1 METVKEK
8 QMTQPRK
15 IGNRR
20 SINVGGLIFHIRDDV
35 GLIKM
40 AAEFYLLNSN
50 TQLNLLD
57 DWINALE
64 EMYNAERKEAGTL
77 QGRMYQR
84 KLQRQLRV
92 VDEDEE

>member
-1 METVKEK
+1 
-8 QMTQPRK
+8 MTQQRK

-35 GLIKM
+35 GFVKM
-40 AAEFYLLNSN
+40 ASEFYLLGSQ

-64 EMYNAERKEAGTL
+64 EMYNAERNEAGTL
-77 QGRMYQR
+77 KDRMYQR
-84 KLQRQLRV
+84 RLARQLRV
-92 VDEDEE
+92 VDEEDE